1 MCVTKEY
8 NSSLTHARTH
18 SATTTTTTTTAMTA
32 MDATDATDDARMRL
46 MNLSIVLAEEGE
58 CGV

>member
-18 SATTTTTTTTAMTA
+18 ALS
-32 MDATDATDDARMRL
+32 DDDDDDDDCDDCD
-46 MNLSIVLAEEGE
+46 G
-58 CGV
+58 CDGCDG